1 MGLIYLITNK
11 INGKKY
17 IGKQLHENKKNYL
30 GSGTVMKKAIKKYG
44 KENFMKEILCSGIDS
59 EETLAKTE
67 IEYLI
72 KYDAKNSEDFYNLI
86 IGGQG
91 SREYSRKDYQ
101 EEKLGKPI
109 LQYDVNGKLLKEFKS
124 ISEAEREIKTRGIW
138 NALQNE
144 NRTAKGYRW
153 KYKKEQFSGVNSSK
167 FYSNKKLEVIQKDLN
182 GNFINEY
189 PSIRAAGRAIK
200 GNYEAIR
207 AVCRGERHKH
217 RGFKWEYKKP
227 STPKKK

>member
-17 IGKQLHENKKNYL
+17 IGKQLNENKKNYL
-30 GSGTVMKKAIKKYG
+30 GSGVVIKKAIKKYG
-44 KENFMKEILCSGIDS
+44 KDNFIKEILCCGISDENLLS
-59 EETLAKTE
+59 RTE

-72 KYDAKNSEDFYNLI
+72 KYNVKDSEDFYNLI

-91 SREYSRKDYQ
+91 SSKCSRKDYQ

-109 LQYDVNGKLLKEFKS
+109 LQYSLEGKLLKEFKS

-144 NRTAKGYRW
+144 NRTAKGYKW
-153 KYKKEQFSGVNSSK
+153 KYKNDTPKGLNSSRT
-167 FYSNKKLEVIQKDLN
+167 FISRKLEVIQKDLN
-182 GNFINEY
+182 GNFVNEY
-189 PSIRAAGRAIK
+189 SSVREAARAVNGYPELITR
-200 GNYEAIR
+200 
-207 AVCRGERHKH
+207 VCRGERTKHKK
-217 RGFKWEYKKP
+217 FKWVYKKP